1 MKIYIAGP
9 MTGLPEF
16 NYPAFHAAARRLR
29 ALGHTVLNPAENPV
43 PPCGTWQGYM
53 RMALAQ
59 LVQCECVALLPGWS
73 ESKGA
78 LIERWL
84 AQVLQMDVLHFV
96 ESEEPPLL
104 VVSGA
109 VGSVEVKRVNPPLY
123 ATKPY
128 WSAA

>member
-9 MTGLPEF
+9 MTGLPES
-16 NYPAFHAAARRLR
+16 NYPAFHSAARRLR
-29 ALGHTVLNPAENPV
+29 ELGHTVLNPAENPV
-43 PPCGTWQGYM
+43 PPCGGTWQGYM
-53 RMALAQ
+53 RLALAQ
-59 LVQCECVALLPGWS
+59 LVQCECIVLLPGWS

-96 ESEEPPLL
+96 DSEEPPLRL
-104 VVSGA
+104 AGA
-109 VGSVEVKRVNPPLY
+109 LVEVRRMNPSLF
-123 ATKPY
+123 AKKPD